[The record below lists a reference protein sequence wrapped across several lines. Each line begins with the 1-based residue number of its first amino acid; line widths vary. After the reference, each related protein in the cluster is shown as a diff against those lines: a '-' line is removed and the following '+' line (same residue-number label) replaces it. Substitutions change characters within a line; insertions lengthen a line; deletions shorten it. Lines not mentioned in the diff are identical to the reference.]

1 MSKKRFLEH
10 YGNKVQ
16 KKAHFSRL
24 FSAFHFWTFINV
36 HFPKPLGLLNLLSPK
51 YIYYPFWNLKRI
63 TQLKILE
70 LVKMGQKYLNIYQ

>member
-36 HFPKPLGLLNLLSPK
+36 HFSKPLGLLNLLSPK
-51 YIYYPFWNLKRI
+51 YIYYP
-63 TQLKILE
+63 
-70 LVKMGQKYLNIYQ
+70 